1 MWYIIF
7 IIIGFIAGF
16 LLMGHFCEPV
26 LIKEDFRAS
35 KYTFNFNY
43 SCKWIRLLQEGKSLA
58 QYFKDNQIDEVAIYG
73 MGALGKRLYE
83 DLQKANVTVA
93 YVIDRDSRLQSE
105 KYMLL
110 SPEAEFPPM
119 DTIVVTAAFEFEEIK
134 TKLKDKTCAK
144 IISLKDIID
153 EVA

>member
-1 MWYIIF
+1 MWYIIS
-7 IIIGFIAGF
+7 IIMGFAAGF
-16 LLMGHFCEPV
+16 LLMGHFCEPA
-26 LIKEDFRAS
+26 LIKEDFRAN

-58 QYFKDNQIDEVAIYG
+58 QYFRDNQMDEVAIYG
-73 MGALGKRLYE
+73 MGELGKCLYT
-83 DLQKANVTVA
+83 DLQKSNVKVT
-93 YVIDRDSRLQSE
+93 YVIDRDNRLQSPD
-105 KYMLL
+105 YTLL
-110 SPEAEFPPM
+110 SPDSEFPPM

-144 IISLKDIID
+144 ILSLKEIID